1 MPASMAAGRAWS
13 IPGSSTTLMRII
25 ATLDH
30 GTNEQADACLP
41 AALHLEGLHKQG
53 QVIDETIAARA
64 LQLHPPLRS
73 RHVTSQYMP
82 NMVRKIVAT
91 CFASQRPGNRS
102 VDPIGHILNKAWPM
116 RCSVRNFSD
125 IVSGY
130 IRADP
135 TIYRFTLAVMHAS
148 MLGRLDAGSI
158 TATPAVRVLLHR
170 HYVHAPVSAAQLA
183 DWVQHGN
190 HLLLFVA
197 IKEFIASSIAFVPG
211 LGKVLHDAYNWG
223 GFVESVSKQ
232 ANAIQSTINQYSATP
247 GEAFRRA
254 LEAVGA
260 VRSFKCPTPPTD
272 RGVLGE
278 SIQSAVR
285 LMHYPSCDVYKH
297 PLRVGMYEM
306 IKEAVHAGVG
316 TGDLARRVGISHGT
330 AEAVEGVT
338 RGSSTAADWRVLKNL
353 DIASTAEAMLLHEFV
368 SAWTLCFKLRVYD
381 LPKHIGDE
389 QAAVGV
395 KRDRVVY
402 ACGCCKQ
409 LRAFVV
415 DGSNNSNAWACGH
428 QKVLL
433 NDETGQVYC
442 GKRIEKN
449 PAPRKHATA
458 ESRRSYWKSQQSIMC
473 GYSPLIKIC
482 MAGKLLSFFGKL
494 YMLCP
499 QCSCVMRLTSER
511 YHGSSVRCVHCAYK
525 ASTECQNRCFHCY
538 SSSTDLSTVALSS
551 STVFTCTCCR
561 KRWMDQDTITSNID
575 EETAHQAINERWSTN
590 RVAVYCACST

>member
-1 MPASMAAGRAWS
+1 ME
-13 IPGSSTTLMRII
+13 II
-25 ATLDH
+25 ATIEH
-30 GTNEQADACLP
+30 GTAEQVDACLP
-41 AALHLEGLHKQG
+41 AAMHLEGLHTQG
-53 QVIDETIAARA
+53 QVINETLAAEA
-64 LQLHPPLRS
+64 LLLHPLLRS
-73 RHVTSQYMP
+73 RHVAMQYMP
-82 NMVRKIVAT
+82 NMVHKIVTT

-135 TIYRFTLAVMHAS
+135 PIYRFTLAVMHAS
-148 MLGRLDAGSI
+148 MLGRLSANSI

-170 HYVHAPVSAAQLA
+170 HYVHTPVSAAQLA

-197 IKEFIASSIAFVPG
+197 IKEFIASSIAYVPG

-232 ANAIQSTINQYSATP
+232 ANAIRSTINQYSAAP
-247 GEAFRRA
+247 GELFRRA
-254 LEAVGA
+254 LEAVSA

-272 RGVLGE
+272 QGVLGE
-278 SIQSAVR
+278 LLLSAVR
-285 LMHYPSCDVYKH
+285 QMHYPTCAVHRH
-297 PLRVGMYEM
+297 PLRANIYQI
-306 IKEAVHAGVG
+306 IKRAVHVGVDAGA
-316 TGDLARRVGISHGT
+316 LARCVGISDVI
-330 AEAVEGVT
+330 AIAISGVM
-338 RGSSTAADWRVLKNL
+338 RRSSTPADWRALKRA
-353 DIASTAEAMLLHEFV
+353 DIATTAEAMLVHEFV
-368 SAWTLCFKLRVYD
+368 SAWTLCFKLRIHA
-381 LPKHIGDE
+381 LPTHLCNE
-389 QAAVGV
+389 QALTGV
-395 KRDRVVY
+395 KKDRVVY
-402 ACGCCKQ
+402 ACACCRQ

-415 DGSNNSNAWACGH
+415 DGTNNSNAWACGH

-458 ESRRSYWKSQQSIMC
+458 ENRRSYWKSQQSIMC
-473 GYSPLIKIC
+473 GYSPLIKIE
-482 MAGKLLSFFGKL
+482 MAGKLLAFFGKL

-499 QCSCVMRLTSER
+499 QCSCVMRLTSQR
-511 YHGSSVRCVHCAYK
+511 YHGNSVRCVHCTYK

-538 SSSTDLSTVALSS
+538 SSSTELSTVALSS

-561 KRWMDQDTITSNID
+561 KKWMDKDTITKNID

>member
-1 MPASMAAGRAWS
+1 MK
-13 IPGSSTTLMRII
+13 II
-25 ATLDH
+25 ATIEH
-30 GTNEQADACLP
+30 GTTEQVDACLP
-41 AALHLEGLHKQG
+41 AAMHLEDLHNQG
-53 QVIDETIAARA
+53 QVIDETHAADA
-64 LQLHPPLRS
+64 LLLHPLLRS
-73 RHVTSQYMP
+73 RHVDRQYMP
-82 NMVRKIVAT
+82 NMVRKIVTT

-148 MLGRLDAGSI
+148 MLGRLDTGSI

-232 ANAIQSTINQYSATP
+232 ANAIRSTINQYSATP
-247 GEAFRRA
+247 GELFRRA
-254 LEAVGA
+254 LEAVSA

-278 SIQSAVR
+278 SLQSAVR
-285 LMHYPSCDVYKH
+285 QMHYPTCDVHRH
-297 PLRVGMYEM
+297 PLRAGIYEF
-306 IKEAVHAGVG
+306 IKRAVHIGVDAGA
-316 TGDLARRVGISHGT
+316 LARCVGISGVV
-330 AEAVEGVT
+330 AVAIAGVMRRSPT
-338 RGSSTAADWRVLKNL
+338 PADWRALKCV
-353 DIASTAEAMLLHEFV
+353 DIASTAEAMLVHEFV
-368 SAWTLCFKLRVYD
+368 SAWTLCFKLRVYT
-381 LPKHIGDE
+381 LPAHVCDE
-389 QAAVGV
+389 QAAAGV
-395 KRDRVVY
+395 DNGRVVY
-402 ACGCCKQ
+402 ACACCRQ

-415 DGSNNSNAWACGH
+415 DSTNNSNAWARGH

-458 ESRRSYWKSQQSIMC
+458 ENRRSYWKSQQSIMC
-473 GYSPLIKIC
+473 GYSPLIKIK
-482 MAGKLLSFFGKL
+482 MAGKLLAFFGKL

-499 QCSCVMRLTSER
+499 QCSCVMRLASQR
-511 YHGSSVRCVHCAYK
+511 YHGNSVRCVHCTYK
-525 ASTECQNRCFHCY
+525 AATECQNRCFHCY
-538 SSSTDLSTVALSS
+538 SNSTDLSTVALSS

-561 KRWMDQDTITSNID
+561 KKWMDQDAITSNID